1 MADLQPTSP
10 VIVDPDTDVSAD
22 FERAALAA
30 REAALARTAA
40 AEQDAALAQRERD
53 AADTWIRVALARVAR
68 ERTTAALFPLV
79 NDVIPDG
86 TGADSTA

>member
-22 FERAALAA
+22 SERAALAA
-30 REAALARTAA
+30 REAALARIAA

-53 AADTWIRVALARVAR
+53 AADTRIRVALARVAH
-68 ERTTAALFPLV
+68 ERTTVALSPLV
-79 NDVIPDG
+79 NDVILDG